1 MKSKDLVQVLFQFQ
15 SELKLYHWQTFSY
28 ARHKA
33 SDKLVS
39 TTIDFIDTFIESY
52 MGKYQRVHSPNTIT
66 IRTGINDTNVVK
78 KVIEPF
84 LTFLQEFDKVFKKD
98 PELIN
103 LKDEFVATIQKTK
116 YLFTLK

>member
-1 MKSKDLVQVLFQFQ
+1 MKSKDLVQKLFQFQ

-39 TTIDFIDTFIESY
+39 TTIDFIDIFIESY
-52 MGKYQRVHSPNTIT
+52 MGKYQRVRSPNTIT

-84 LTFLQEFDKVFKKD
+84 LAFLKEFDVIFRQD
-98 PELIN
+98 TELIN
-103 LKDEFVATIQKTK
+103 LKDEFVASIQKTK